1 MVLRITLIL
10 LLIAIAYLSLTPSTS
25 ISVGND
31 KAGHF
36 IAYGTLMINIG
47 LITLPKIMRFRSGI
61 IFAVGY
67 GMLME
72 IGQYFVPGRTFSMY
86 DMLANVLG
94 VAIGIIVS
102 ILFGKRLQKWLKKS
116 KLI

>member
-31 KAGHF
+31 KVGHF
-36 IAYGTLMINIG
+36 IAYGTLMVNVG
-47 LITLPKIMRFRSGI
+47 LVTLPKIIRFRRGI
-61 IFAVGY
+61 IFAVCY
-67 GMLME
+67 GMFME

-94 VAIGIIVS
+94 VGIGIIIS
-102 ILFGKRLQKWLKKS
+102 ILFGKGIQKWLKKS

>member
-1 MVLRITLIL
+1 MILRIGLIL
-10 LLIAIAYLSLTPSTS
+10 LLAAIAYLSLTPSTS

-31 KAGHF
+31 KVGHF
-36 IAYGTLMINIG
+36 IAYGTLMITVG
-47 LITLPKIMRFRSGI
+47 LVTLPKRKHFRNGI
-61 IFAVGY
+61 VFAICY

-86 DMLANVLG
+86 DMVANVAGVGLG
-94 VAIGIIVS
+94 IFIS
-102 ILFGKRLQKWLKKS
+102 FLFGNGIQRLLKKW